1 MVARQATT
9 DWDPSATAPG
19 GLERIRRF
27 ANSLDLYRGR
37 DELDRVDPARRL
49 LRSLPDIGHGV
60 RVDGSV
66 LPEIRLARAGVRWS
80 IGCSTLWALDEVD
93 PQTETPRWTPRPR
106 LVLDADGLQPTQRGL
121 DALLSAMAL
130 DLLVAQR
137 TRMIARLKPCA
148 NPACQWV
155 FWDTSRPGSGRWCS
169 MRLCGGQI
177 KSRRFRARHADVD
190 RG

>member
-1 MVARQATT
+1 MVAEAGTS
-9 DWDPSATAPG
+9 DWDPSAAAPG

-37 DELDRVDPARRL
+37 DDLAWVGTARQLMRNL
-49 LRSLPDIGHGV
+49 SDAGSGV
-60 RVDGSV
+60 RVDVSV
-66 LPEIRLARAGVRWS
+66 LPDIRLARAGVRWS
-80 IGCSTLWALDEVD
+80 IGCSRLWSLDVGDPQEGAPSWTPSPRLALD
-93 PQTETPRWTPRPR
+93 T
-106 LVLDADGLQPTQRGL
+106 DGLQPTGRDA

-137 TRMIARLKPCA
+137 TRVLARLKPCA

-155 FWDTSRPGSGRWCS
+155 FWDASRPGSGRWCS

-190 RG
+190 PG